1 MSFGSETST
10 IPAETIGLE
19 SPVIFDDQFSRL
31 AVSQGVLFRRLE
43 KANPPEP
50 AGAVA
55 LAGSPS
61 HFSFVAVIGR
71 NLGVENYYPHDSF
84 LLFYTDSFLF
94 REYYYKNAVIT
105 HNDDCIDNTSVLKDP
120 TGTNIYLLQPLES
133 STVIQ
138 VAIWLFVRPYR
149 QKSKCSAPT

>member
-71 NLGVENYYPHDSF
+71 NLGVENYYPHNSF

-105 HNDDCIDNTSVLKDP
+105 HNDDCIDNTSVLN
-120 TGTNIYLLQPLES
+120 TNSDCKAVKRLPSRLK
-133 STVIQ
+133 
-138 VAIWLFVRPYR
+138 PYM
-149 QKSKCSAPT
+149 

>member
-19 SPVIFDDQFSRL
+19 SPVIFDDQFSQL

-84 LLFYTDSFLF
+84 LLVYTDSFLF

-105 HNDDCIDNTSVLKDP
+105 HNDDCIDNTSVLN
-120 TGTNIYLLQPLES
+120 TNSDCKAVKRLPSRLKP
-133 STVIQ
+133 
-138 VAIWLFVRPYR
+138 
-149 QKSKCSAPT
+149 